1 MADTAMTDASADAVA
16 ELTKR
21 AETQPELRIF
31 VDFIGESTRS
41 LVR

>member
-1 MADTAMTDASADAVA
+1 VA

-21 AETQPELRIF
+21 AETQPELKPMI
-31 VDFIGESTRS
+31 DFIGDSTRS